1 MTAHWGHDL
10 EGGWGPFEMIDMAN
24 AAGIEPVMTT
34 FAVGVPPEDMA
45 DLSADGGWGGKTTAH
60 ARFQPSSA
68 NTIGSALHNMGATRR
83 VM

>member
-24 AAGIEPVMTT
+24 AAAIEPVMTT

-45 DLSADGGWGGKTTAH
+45 DLCEMSLLSD
-60 ARFQPSSA
+60 
-68 NTIGSALHNMGATRR
+68 
-83 VM
+83 